1 MHVAI
6 IMDGNGR
13 WANQRNIPSI
23 EGHRAGAKT
32 AKKIIEHALQCDVNY
47 LTLYTFSSE
56 NWKRPQVWLQDFFKL
71 FKWSIDHELKDLL
84 THQIRLRII
93 GDISGF
99 PYVLQHLLRSIQ
111 DQTASHTKM
120 TVCLALGYGGRDELI
135 RAIKKIDNV
144 RELTEE
150 MFCAKLDTSDMP
162 DPDLLIRTSG
172 EKRLSNFLLWQLAY
186 TELYFS
192 KKLWPDFSCQ
202 DFDEALQDFDQR
214 QRRFGA

>member
-32 AKKIIEHALQCDVNY
+32 AKTIIEHAMQCGVDY

-71 FKWSIDHELKDLL
+71 LKWSIDHELKDLL
-84 THQIRLRII
+84 TYQIRLRVI
-93 GDISGF
+93 GDISHF
-99 PYVLQHLLRSIQ
+99 PYVLQHLLKSIQ

-135 RAIKKIDNV
+135 RAIKKIDNAH
-144 RELTEE
+144 ELTEE
-150 MFCAKLDTSDMP
+150 MFCAKLDTSNMP